1 MIVIPHAQQHIQT
14 TIQCYF
20 PEIRR
25 PRFQIFPLF
34 LLFPWKVP
42 TRLSVPL
49 GWIQKSSPHFL
60 LETQLFCSQYGLE
73 MCVEKG
79 SFHFHAKACSLKWRR
94 LFSSKNASQKS
105 TQCLNFRSK
114 QFLSIQSL
122 PGVQRR
128 KPFQTQLGAG
138 MESNKSYCL
147 QIQPRAQHL
156 MSCSHQAGCVCGTGQ
171 EETWPLGW
179 AKVERALQGCSALT
193 CSCCGPG
200 RKAFRK
206 DFSLRC
212 SKGAKLS
219 HNTVILLVS
228 IEFRAAAECCV
239 SLYRHVRG
247 FSRAAVGNGKLAAGT
262 RSPAMDYLASSY
274 LYRRRWTIYDAPN
287 PISDVNLPIFMWSF
301 INFQSIGFIAAVRS
315 GKCKIEIMDWGAA
328 GTTCPETSDKCL
340 TLLTKVVTPGCQ
352 LSITHLSSAIL
363 SDPLFIHSSNGEEC
377 FL

>member
-20 PEIRR
+20 PEIKR

-42 TRLSVPL
+42 TRLGIPL

-60 LETQLFCSQYGLE
+60 LETQLFCSQHGLE
-73 MCVEKG
+73 MCIEKG
-79 SFHFHAKACSLKWRR
+79 SFHFHAKAYSSKWRR

-156 MSCSHQAGCVCGTGQ
+156 MSCSHQAGCVCGTGR

-179 AKVERALQGCSALT
+179 AKVGRALQGCSALT

-212 SKGAKLS
+212 SKGANLS
-219 HNTVILLVS
+219 YNTVILLVS
-228 IEFRAAAECCV
+228 IEFRAAAECCECLSPNMWGDFLELLWAMA
-239 SLYRHVRG
+239 SLLLGQEVLPW
-247 FSRAAVGNGKLAAGT
+247 SIWP
-262 RSPAMDYLASSY
+262 PAICTEGDGQFMMPRTPFQMS
-274 LYRRRWTIYDAPN
+274 IYQFLCEVLLIFN
-287 PISDVNLPIFMWSF
+287 PSDS
-301 INFQSIGFIAAVRS
+301 
-315 GKCKIEIMDWGAA
+315 
-328 GTTCPETSDKCL
+328 
-340 TLLTKVVTPGCQ
+340 
-352 LSITHLSSAIL
+352 
-363 SDPLFIHSSNGEEC
+363 
-377 FL
+377 